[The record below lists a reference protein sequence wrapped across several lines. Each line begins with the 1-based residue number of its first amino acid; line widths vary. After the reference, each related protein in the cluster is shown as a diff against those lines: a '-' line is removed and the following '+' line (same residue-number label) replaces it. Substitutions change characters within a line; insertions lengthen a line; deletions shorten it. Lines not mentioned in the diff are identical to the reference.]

1 MKDSCVRV
9 YVCFFNA
16 QSVFSSRW
24 SYLHIFEKT
33 SNKLKSYLRKCGKRN
48 RKHKCK
54 CHAVQKAPL
63 GVGSVRAVGGWGSTV
78 WLLLRT
84 SGALLILGQSTH
96 VLPSH

>member
-1 MKDSCVRV
+1 M
-9 YVCFFNA
+9 YVCMFAFSTHSLFFL
-16 QSVFSSRW
+16 VGGV
-24 SYLHIFEKT
+24 IFTFLKKT

-48 RKHKCK
+48 CKHKCK